1 MRQFPP
7 PSSSAVPALPAVLSV
22 QDAIFP
28 AHPFSGL
35 FALGREQNWQLHTMF
50 PAFAVDQHGHPST
63 TARVSYV
70 QARESLLQA
79 RHIGGADIGILSG
92 SRKSIAALGDMGQ
105 GMRAQPNLGA
115 ALGFGLEYQLI
126 AGSMLQLA
134 LELGPKQSSLVSHA
148 LFDDRELQDFLD
160 VDHLATALNA
170 ARALPCAAIVPLRL
184 ELRGSSDLSRSAA
197 EAFFACPVVY
207 GADVSR
213 LVFASELLDMP
224 LAAACLPDQPDGLR
238 SSQLSTQLSMQLRQ
252 ACDQELASIGV
263 VGKQS
268 LVRTL
273 LSMQCECRS
282 VADMAGALGIS
293 PRSLHRLL
301 AREGA
306 SYFHIAES
314 VRIERAKRLLLQG
327 HATEQV
333 AEQLAYS
340 DERSFRRAFQRWTL
354 LTPSE
359 YRLAMQK

>member
-7 PSSSAVPALPAVLSV
+7 PSSPAFPALPAVLSV

-35 FALGREQNWQLHTMF
+35 FALGREQNWQLRTMF
-50 PAFAVDQHGHPST
+50 PAFAVDEHGHPST
-63 TARVSYV
+63 TVRVSYI
-70 QARESLLQA
+70 QARESLLHA

-134 LELGPKQSSLVSHA
+134 LEVGPKQSNLVSHA

-170 ARALPCAAIVPLRL
+170 ARALPCPAIVPLRV
-184 ELRGSSDLSRSAA
+184 ELRGSSDVSRSAA

-213 LVFASELLDMP
+213 LVFASELLDLP
-224 LAAACLPDQPDGLR
+224 LVAARLPDQPDEQL
-238 SSQLSTQLSMQLRQ
+238 SSQLSVQLRQ

-282 VADMAGALGIS
+282 VTDMAGALGIS